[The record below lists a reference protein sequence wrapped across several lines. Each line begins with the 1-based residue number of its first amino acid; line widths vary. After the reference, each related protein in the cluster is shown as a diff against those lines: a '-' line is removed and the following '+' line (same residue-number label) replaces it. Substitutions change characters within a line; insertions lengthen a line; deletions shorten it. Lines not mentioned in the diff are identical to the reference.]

1 MLINGVLLALLSLPC
16 VFGYNIWS
24 DFHPILGKDVL
35 DSEDFLVSNLL
46 LPIGSLVYLL
56 FCVSKW
62 GWGFDKYVAE
72 ANKGRGPEIRQ
83 VAEALFP
90 VHSAGADRCDLPA
103 GPAVKR
109 NSVTAIEGEISP
121 VRDIFPSAC
130 TVK

>member
-1 MLINGVLLALLSLPC
+1 MSNGVLLALLSLPC

-72 ANKGRGPEIRQ
+72 ANKGKGLKFAKWLKPYFQFI
-83 VAEALFP
+83 
-90 VHSAGADRCDLPA
+90 LPA
-103 GPAVKR
+103 LIV
-109 NSVTAIEGEISP
+109 V
-121 VRDIFPSAC
+121 IFLQGLL
-130 TVK
+130 